1 MSKNRAA
8 KMQRK
13 PEVFEN
19 TIQFHTHTKN
29 PKTPNIIPK
38 TANQENFY
46 LNLINH
52 DQHVVIASGPAG
64 TGKTYLAMQA
74 AVKNLQNNDCEKIV
88 LTRPAVSVDEEQ
100 HGFLPGNL
108 YSKMEPW
115 TRPLLDVLKE
125 YYRPQDILSMI
136 EDQIIEISP
145 LAFMRGRTFKNC
157 WIIADEM
164 QNSTPNQMKMLLSRI
179 GQNSKIV
186 ITGDIEQTDRTKNQN
201 GLLDI
206 IDRLRPNPV
215 DGISVCNF
223 SNHDIQ
229 RHKIIGRILKL
240 YNT

>member
-1 MSKNRAA
+1 
-8 KMQRK
+8 MQRK

-108 YSKMEPW
+108 YWS
-115 TRPLLDVLKE
+115 LG
-125 YYRPQDILSMI
+125 QDH
-136 EDQIIEISP
+136 
-145 LAFMRGRTFKNC
+145 C
-157 WIIADEM
+157 WM
-164 QNSTPNQMKMLLSRI
+164 S
-179 GQNSKIV
+179 
-186 ITGDIEQTDRTKNQN
+186 
-201 GLLDI
+201 
-206 IDRLRPNPV
+206 
-215 DGISVCNF
+215 
-223 SNHDIQ
+223 
-229 RHKIIGRILKL
+229 
-240 YNT
+240 

>member
-1 MSKNRAA
+1 LSKNRAA